1 MERQRHCSGRW
12 ARRSSGRV
20 AEELAEEAA
29 AEAAV
34 TAVTMEAGRAVVA
47 AREVLEVGTVVV
59 VRVAAVRVAA
69 GKEAGKAGLVG
80 EEGRG

>member
-1 MERQRHCSGRW
+1 MRRGRSLERQRRCSGGW

-29 AEAAV
+29 TV
-34 TAVTMEAGRAVVA
+34 
-47 AREVLEVGTVVV
+47 EVGA
-59 VRVAAVRVAA
+59 RVAAA

>member
-1 MERQRHCSGRW
+1 
-12 ARRSSGRV
+12 
-20 AEELAEEAA
+20 
-29 AEAAV
+29 
-34 TAVTMEAGRAVVA
+34 VA
-47 AREVLEVGTVVV
+47 AWEVWEVGTVEVGKGEGEEVGTVVV

>member
-1 MERQRHCSGRW
+1 
-12 ARRSSGRV
+12 V

-29 AEAAV
+29 TV
-34 TAVTMEAGRAVVA
+34 
-47 AREVLEVGTVVV
+47 EVGA
-59 VRVAAVRVAA
+59 RVAAA